1 MPFKAF
7 IYNWELLIHNNRPII
22 IGFGYNIG
30 NIKLSI
36 VVDDFPLHKYSQS
49 VNKNYD
55 SDPFNRET
63 PQKLSKYLLRK
74 YLEGKK
80 QVYKIKFSNYQSYE
94 NYHPNLCN
102 MDIVSTFLVECQLET
117 VGWIQIEGDKIKNQ
131 RHFTTFEHEY
141 ITSYKNIK
149 SIDINKYPEPSII
162 SFDIECMSHD
172 FQSFPNRYMYED
184 FISTISIVYK
194 DKDVQKNIALCVKFE
209 KDTEIINHEN
219 LSDIDP
225 RFISF
230 VDIEKFKSAVTG
242 SIFDM
247 PSEIKKTQRNSTPV
261 LKASKEKKKN
271 DNLIQTSIN
280 TYLKKKEHFNNANNN
295 NNNNNC
301 MDDNNNK
308 SIDDNKNSRI
318 DDNHKNSIMN
328 DNKYKNRFLDLN
340 EMDRTPLNISSSI
353 ESQDISRNKDFNKYQ
368 KYMSILKNNNSLKSS
383 NRNRYNNFRN
393 LIYNSSSL
401 ETQTKID
408 IENRKKENEERKNKY
423 ENYEEIEE
431 FIKRM
436 DRKKEENNTK
446 ENTFNE
452 EYEIIF
458 VETEYE
464 LLCEFF
470 NQIRIHDPDLIIGYN
485 TFGFDY
491 MYMMQ
496 RIGMYLVSNE
506 SSTCFSASRIVNKKT
521 EFNELW
527 NDEFE
532 IYIPGRL
539 AIDIY
544 KYAKSLNLPS
554 SSLNYVSEKLLK
566 KRKIDLPYKDMF
578 YLIHENTE
586 EALKKVAVYC
596 IMDSIL
602 TLEIFKVSHQWI
614 QLIEVAKISR
624 IRIDEVDKSGQSK
637 KLTNLLYKFC
647 YDNDI
652 FIDKN
657 STKTSDYQGAT
668 VINPEP
674 GVYNYCTMLDFTS
687 LYPSVIITHNIC
699 YTTII
704 NTKDIKKYTQDS
716 YHTID
721 IGNNKVY
728 YFTKNHEGILPR
740 LMKVLLTERVR
751 YKNLMKNAQGSDYII
766 YDKKQYA
773 LKIQANSIYGCLG
786 SKLLEYLSFLPGAE
800 CTTGMGRNY
809 LNKAIDILHEKT
821 NFRVIYGDTDS
832 CLIEYKNCKNNG
844 NDIDKYGD
852 NGNDCNKNK
861 NNEKNNKG
869 QCPTLRNNANDDL
882 QKNGNNNP
890 IDSNNKNKKDK
901 FIKDSIDAAE
911 MVTNLLPEGMHLKY
925 ENTFSRMII
934 ISKKKYVGLL
944 ANNSELYIKGIDIIK
959 KNTCIFIRDY
969 YKIFIYMILYDYPKN
984 YIKEKVL
991 KMTSDL
997 KSGNVPLSDMVMKL
1011 SVGRKYIDKNNKVLL
1026 FVNNHKKYQLNYKY
1040 GDKVDYFV
1048 FDTTTFTFNSNNNYI
1063 GNKMMSMDLYNKICE
1078 EHAHDQTIIKPKV
1091 DYNYY
1096 YKNLIRT
1103 GFKNLLNCYSNDIAD
1118 LI

>member
-1 MPFKAF
+1 MPFKVF

-22 IGFGYNIG
+22 IGFGYNID

-230 VDIEKFKSAVTG
+230 VDIEKFK
-242 SIFDM
+242 
-247 PSEIKKTQRNSTPV
+247 K
-261 LKASKEKKKN
+261 
-271 DNLIQTSIN
+271 
-280 TYLKKKEHFNNANNN
+280 HFNNANNN

-308 SIDDNKNSRI
+308 N
-318 DDNHKNSIMN
+318 
-328 DNKYKNRFLDLN
+328 
-340 EMDRTPLNISSSI
+340 
-353 ESQDISRNKDFNKYQ
+353 ISRNKDFNKYQ

-704 NTKDIKKYTQDS
+704 NKKDIKKYTQDS

-832 CLIEYKNCKNNG
+832 CLIEYKNCKNNS

-852 NGNDCNKNK
+852 N
-861 NNEKNNKG
+861 
-869 QCPTLRNNANDDL
+869 
-882 QKNGNNNP
+882 
-890 IDSNNKNKKDK
+890 DSNNKNKKDK

-1103 GFKNLLNCYSNDIAD
+1103 GYIKKYKKFKIIYKYVKVQHNI
-1118 LI
+1118 

>member
-1 MPFKAF
+1 MYGDGRSVLLDTMFIKAL
-7 IYNWELLIHNNRPII
+7 NCGPRLQPKKSSAC
-22 IGFGYNIG
+22 GFCY
-30 NIKLSI
+30 
-36 VVDDFPLHKYSQS
+36 
-49 VNKNYD
+49 
-55 SDPFNRET
+55 
-63 PQKLSKYLLRK
+63 
-74 YLEGKK
+74 
-80 QVYKIKFSNYQSYE
+80 
-94 NYHPNLCN
+94 CN
-102 MDIVSTFLVECQLET
+102 
-117 VGWIQIEGDKIKNQ
+117 
-131 RHFTTFEHEY
+131 
-141 ITSYKNIK
+141 
-149 SIDINKYPEPSII
+149 
-162 SFDIECMSHD
+162 
-172 FQSFPNRYMYED
+172 
-184 FISTISIVYK
+184 
-194 DKDVQKNIALCVKFE
+194 
-209 KDTEIINHEN
+209 DTEIINHEN

-230 VDIEKFKSAVTG
+230 VDIEKFKSEVTG

-247 PSEIKKTQRNSTPV
+247 PSEIKRTHRNSTP
-261 LKASKEKKKN
+261 KN
-271 DNLIQTSIN
+271 VNLIQTSIK

-295 NNNNNC
+295 NNNNC

-308 SIDDNKNSRI
+308 SVDDNKNSRI
-318 DDNHKNSIMN
+318 DDNHKNSIMD

-340 EMDRTPLNISSSI
+340 GMDRTPSNISSSI
-353 ESQDISRNKDFNKYQ
+353 ESQDISRNRNFNKYQ
-368 KYMSILKNNNSLKSS
+368 KYMSILKSNNSLKSS

-393 LIYNSSSL
+393 LIYNISSL

-446 ENTFNE
+446 ANTFNE

-485 TFGFDY
+485 TFGFYY

-496 RIGMYLVSNE
+496 RIGIYLISNE
-506 SSTCFSASRIVNKKT
+506 SSTCFSASRIVNKIT

-532 IYIPGRL
+532 IYTPGRL

-566 KRKIDLPYKDMF
+566 KRKIDLLYKDMF

-668 VINPEP
+668 VIYPEL

-704 NTKDIKKYTQDS
+704 NKKDIKNYTQNS

-721 IGNNKVY
+721 IGNNKIY
-728 YFTKNHEGILPR
+728 YFTKYHEGILPR
-740 LMKVLLTERVR
+740 IMKVLLTERVR
-751 YKNLMKNAQGSDYII
+751 YKNYMKNAQGSDYII

-773 LKIQANSIYGCLG
+773 LKIQTNSIYGCLG

-832 CLIEYKNCKNNG
+832 CLIEYKNCKSNG
-844 NDIDKYGD
+844 HDIDKHGD
-852 NGNDCNKNK
+852 NSNNCNKNK

-869 QCPTLRNNANDDL
+869 QCPTLGNNANDDL
-882 QKNGNNNP
+882 QKKGNNNP
-890 IDSNNKNKKDK
+890 MDSNKNKKDK

-911 MVTNLLPEGMHLKY
+911 MVTNLLPEEMHLKY

-934 ISKKKYVGLL
+934 ISKK
-944 ANNSELYIKGIDIIK
+944 I
-959 KNTCIFIRDY
+959 
-969 YKIFIYMILYDYPKN
+969 M
-984 YIKEKVL
+984 EKVL
-991 KMTSDL
+991 KMISDL
-997 KSGNVPLSDMVMKL
+997 KSGNVPSDMVMKL

-1026 FVNNHKKYQLNYKY
+1026 FVNNHKKHQLNYKY

-1048 FDTTTFTFNSNNNYI
+1048 FDTTTFTFNSNNNYV

-1078 EHAHDQTIIKPKV
+1078 EHAHDQTIIKPKI

-1096 YKNLIRT
+1096 YRNLIRT
-1103 GFKNLLNCYSNDIAD
+1103 GFKNLLKCYSNDIAD